1 MDSIIESKTDI
12 LRLILAL
19 VITFTLVSSLDA
31 QNRNLVDRHQNKLDL
46 GFNMTSVIS
55 SFSGNGNFLEAED
68 LPFILRLRTKKS
80 CLRLALGITGETTE
94 FIDNITG
101 SFRETSEN
109 RYFGRVGFEYDLL
122 REGQWDMYIGLD
134 FVGTYLTNKVLVN
147 GNNSL
152 SQNIFGAGLSPFAG
166 VKFYLGPKV
175 YLGTEANFTFIFESR
190 TNAEFDPL
198 SGNRTE
204 VKTEGEQFSLNPP
217 LFFYV
222 NFKL

>member
-1 MDSIIESKTDI
+1 LDSIIESKTDI

>member
-217 LFFYV
+217 LFLYV

>member
-1 MDSIIESKTDI
+1 
-12 LRLILAL
+12 
-19 VITFTLVSSLDA
+19 
-31 QNRNLVDRHQNKLDL
+31 
-46 GFNMTSVIS
+46 MTSVIS

-217 LFFYV
+217 LFLYV